1 METNRGGDVAST
13 GDEVGMSEQRAT
25 VRFEERDVSIRGVL
39 IAGIG
44 VLLCTIAIV
53 CVLHLLFSYMRHL
66 KAEESPPASP
76 LARRIEQLP
85 PEPRL
90 QASPQWDYQTMRA
103 DADWKL
109 HHYEWIDR
117 QKGVVT
123 IPIDRA
129 MDLVAQRGI
138 PPSSEPP
145 SQFYEP
151 QEGDRLTGFEERL
164 EPQP

>member
-1 METNRGGDVAST
+1 METKHGGDAAPA
-13 GDEVGMSEQRAT
+13 GEEAGMSEQRAT

-44 VLLCTIAIV
+44 VLLCTIGIV

-66 KAEESPPASP
+66 KAEESPPTSP
-76 LARRIEQLP
+76 LARRIDQLP

-103 DADWKL
+103 DAEWKL
-109 HHYEWIDR
+109 HHYEWIDK
-117 QKGVVT
+117 QKGAVA

-138 PPSSEPP
+138 PPSTEPP
-145 SQFYEP
+145 SQFYKP
-151 QEGDRLTGFEERL
+151 AEGDRLTGFEERQ